1 LKKHVKSILF
11 LTAAPISQVIRSL
24 IIVFLMSKFMTL
36 SEVGIWGQI
45 LAIHAFLYML
55 INLNLTHSMSRFF
68 PSQKEDI
75 KKVSSIFF
83 GIFIIVVLS
92 SIIVGAVLIVFNDFF
107 SQVFFNSKNFTN
119 VILLLSVFILLE
131 NIFNNIYSY
140 LRSMQEY
147 YYQSML
153 MIYRT
158 LFELIIVGGGIIYFH
173 YIDELT
179 LDIVFYLFFSSTL
192 LTITIGYFILH
203 VKKLII
209 YTRPDFNFLRE
220 YLSFGLPQLPG
231 SLSHWIINLS
241 DRLIIGF
248 YLGIEALG
256 VYFIANRIGMILT
269 FPLTPLG
276 TLLYA
281 EGSKKHDNGE
291 YLDEKK
297 ILTLYSVF
305 IVSFAIIVYYL
316 AYNFIDYMIDEKYK
330 ETLDIVFLMM
340 FSLTLL
346 NIFSVLNIFD
356 SIKKNSIK
364 IGKIWTIIALINLG
378 LNFYLIPSIGIT
390 GAVYSSIIS
399 YSVGILLSAV
409 YEK

>member
-1 LKKHVKSILF
+1 
-11 LTAAPISQVIRSL
+11 
-24 IIVFLMSKFMTL
+24 M
-36 SEVGIWGQI
+36 
-45 LAIHAFLYML
+45 
-55 INLNLTHSMSRFF
+55 
-68 PSQKEDI
+68 
-75 KKVSSIFF
+75 
-83 GIFIIVVLS
+83 LS
-92 SIIVGAVLIVFNDFF
+92 SIIVGTVLIVFNDFF

-147 YYQSML
+147 YYQSMII
-153 MIYRT
+153 IYRT

-179 LDIVFYLFFSSTL
+179 LDIIFYLFFSSLL
-192 LTITIGYFILH
+192 LTITIGYFLLH

-231 SLSHWIINLS
+231 SLSHWIMNLS

-256 VYFIANRIGMILT
+256 IYFIANRIGMILT

-276 TLLYA
+276 TLLHA

-291 YLDEKK
+291 CLDEKK

-305 IVSFAIIVYYL
+305 IVSFAIIVYCL
-316 AYNFIDYMIDEKYK
+316 AYNFIDYIIGEKYK

-356 SIKKNSIK
+356 SVKKNSIK

-378 LNFYLIPSIGIT
+378 LNFYLIPSIGVI

-399 YSVGILLSAV
+399 YSVGILLSTV